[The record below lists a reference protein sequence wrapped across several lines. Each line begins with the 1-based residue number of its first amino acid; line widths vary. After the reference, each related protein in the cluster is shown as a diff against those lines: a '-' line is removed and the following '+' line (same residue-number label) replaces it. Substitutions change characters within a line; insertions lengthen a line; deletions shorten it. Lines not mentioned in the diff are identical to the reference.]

1 MNSSAVNRTF
11 NGSVKNNKIPNKKQG
26 SSNAA
31 KNSQVVNSS
40 KYQNQYAMY
49 MSNAANP
56 GSVNNKSM
64 INPINVMD
72 ISNHLMIDLN
82 NFHTANNSANNN
94 N

>member
-1 MNSSAVNRTF
+1 
-11 NGSVKNNKIPNKKQG
+11 
-26 SSNAA
+26 
-31 KNSQVVNSS
+31 
-40 KYQNQYAMY
+40 
-49 MSNAANP
+49 
-56 GSVNNKSM
+56 M